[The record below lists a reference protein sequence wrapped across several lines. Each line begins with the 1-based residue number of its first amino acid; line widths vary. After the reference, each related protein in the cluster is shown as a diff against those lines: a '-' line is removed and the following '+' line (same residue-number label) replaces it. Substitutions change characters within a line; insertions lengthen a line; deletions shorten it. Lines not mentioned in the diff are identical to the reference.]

1 MRCPGSFPTKCAR
14 SVAAVS
20 WKWQAEISAELLKAK
35 IGSVQRVIIDES
47 EDADGVAVG
56 RTTADAPDIDGV
68 IYVTTD
74 RHLEPA
80 TSSTCADGKRR
91 ARSRGPRG

>member
-1 MRCPGSFPTKCAR
+1 ME
-14 SVAAVS
+14 V
-20 WKWQAEISAELLKAK
+20 QAEISAELLKAK

-74 RHLEPA
+74 RHLEPGDFVDVRVTA
-80 TSSTCADGKRR
+80 SEEHDLVGREVTGKD
-91 ARSRGPRG
+91 A